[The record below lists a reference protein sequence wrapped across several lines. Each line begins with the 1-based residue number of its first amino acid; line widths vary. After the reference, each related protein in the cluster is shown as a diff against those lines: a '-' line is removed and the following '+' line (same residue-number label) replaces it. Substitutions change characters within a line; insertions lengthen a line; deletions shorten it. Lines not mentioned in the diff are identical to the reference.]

1 MPRIPPVILFAAVL
15 SASGVGAAEVNATVD
30 AAHPGMAVAKSFAG
44 ISHEWGPFAKPDGG
58 SVAQVHPVYL
68 RLLEHLVAF
77 NDAALKLT
85 APFSAASVK
94 RLEAGSIEA
103 TRGISFAGRT
113 FDNSADGNPIG
124 ARMEEKIPVA
134 ESGVHFHVAPASAVL
149 LTVKP

>member
-77 NDAALKLT
+77 NDAALCFRIGGAT
-85 APFSAASVK
+85 ADQMRKSPEPE
-94 RLEAGSIEA
+94 RWQQI
-103 TRGISFAGRT
+103 GR
-113 FDNSADGNPIG
+113 A
-124 ARMEEKIPVA
+124 
-134 ESGVHFHVAPASAVL
+134 HV
-149 LTVKP
+149 